1 MKGTLENLYQGIL
14 FCLMSTMLIACQ
26 GSSDEQ
32 SIKYSINANT
42 TNIAFSNEFLQEN
55 IDSFRI
61 DVTFRGD
68 GLLVGF
74 APDSEVAPW
83 LNYRITNVTPISAS
97 IYVDVVNADSIQTD
111 LYRSKLRLSTGN
123 IDDVNLV
130 HHDIDVSLLVWQLS
144 TDQQALSFRA
154 TLGDQT
160 VNDQALSLTSVN
172 NSWAAATDVDWLT
185 LDVTEGIGDQIINVS
200 TDLSELKQSA
210 LYQGN
215 IVLTEVTSGDTKKI
229 PVELGLDKLYL
240 FSDQPAILLSNTA
253 NTTAASRSIM
263 INTNSPAPIAWQASS
278 TANWLT
284 LTQLPDSNRLDVSID
299 QSVVITEA
307 LNQATITISA
317 IDNDAVISDTIPVSY
332 YLSSELT
339 ENLTLSDIEVNDK
352 ALVNSPYLPYA
363 YIGINNE
370 LRVYHQYTGELV
382 KSMVVAPENS
392 LLQQLII
399 HPKGHTLLAKA
410 DIITTNEDQTTST
423 VTERYKINLI
433 DDSFTELTEVTIE
446 YEPLQYLSFSGRH
459 FVVSQTLEFSD
470 DNLQRLFWQQS
481 EAFFLNTLNQ
491 ASSSGALY
499 VLDPSI
505 DTFKRYQ
512 ATINDFTVDSI
523 VSELTHQYR
532 PELLSEDD
540 SIQNFIVDDNE
551 TGIYAIS
558 PTSEWISFDG
568 DTFTDTGL
576 LEQVE
581 ESVTITLAKSHNNR
595 AHYLRF
601 KPDSGFFVNVYS
613 QQQALNAT
621 IATQGQQP
629 RSIALGADDK
639 RLVINAVNAQ
649 QVELISVNQ
658 FDLSSSLLSFTSTFG
673 KTDIAAQQITV
684 SGLSEGWQ
692 VASNVDWIEI
702 STSTVDG
709 QVIIDVNIN
718 ADNIDTWGLYS
729 GTITVTDP
737 VTGTSSIITV
747 NLAVDAIYL
756 SANYP
761 AIGFNQ
767 LATQSKLVHSLDILT
782 NSEDVIDWQATTNV
796 NWLSLEEDKTNNKLI
811 ITADPSLVSGNGQHQ
826 AEIILSP
833 TVSGAALP
841 GKIAVNFSKGNVD
854 ADEVII
860 NDISI
865 NTSGAVL
872 DPLRPYFYAAQ
883 GDKILVFNLIDGSIL
898 TTIESPLPSVDLTN
912 LVIHPDGS
920 LLLASNLETYI
931 DEQEQEQ
938 TRVNHYQIS
947 LPDFALTTLDN
958 DLVTID
964 YRPQQIVMVSGRAV
978 VVTQALEFANMTLA
992 VQYWDTDNVFLSQT
1006 MNAVKSSNA
1015 LQVFNANE
1023 ASIYQYQLTVNDY
1036 AEQSCS
1042 VTDTLIYQN
1051 DLFSPSMT
1059 SIASNS
1065 SGSSLYTANADI
1077 EWSSFDGD
1085 TFTEQG
1091 TLHNAP
1097 ILATIF
1103 TLTDSNN
1110 HSYFYRFNAIFGYT
1124 ISKYDDNQA
1133 LLWEAIHTQ
1142 GANDIYISSD
1152 YQRLISYNSE
1162 TSTLVFDATP
1172 Q

>member
-97 IYVDVVNADSIQTD
+97 IYVDVVNADRIQTD

-144 TDQQALSFRA
+144 TDKQALSFRA

-160 VNDQALSLTSVN
+160 VNDQSLSLTSVN

-284 LTQLPDSNRLDVSID
+284 LTQLPDSNQLDVSID

-433 DDSFTELTEVTIE
+433 DDSFAELTEVTIE

-481 EAFFLNTLNQ
+481 EAFFPQ
-491 ASSSGALY
+491 HPQ
-499 VLDPSI
+499 PS
-505 DTFKRYQ
+505 F
-512 ATINDFTVDSI
+512 
-523 VSELTHQYR
+523 
-532 PELLSEDD
+532 
-540 SIQNFIVDDNE
+540 
-551 TGIYAIS
+551 
-558 PTSEWISFDG
+558 
-568 DTFTDTGL
+568 
-576 LEQVE
+576 
-581 ESVTITLAKSHNNR
+581 
-595 AHYLRF
+595 
-601 KPDSGFFVNVYS
+601 
-613 QQQALNAT
+613 
-621 IATQGQQP
+621 
-629 RSIALGADDK
+629 
-639 RLVINAVNAQ
+639 
-649 QVELISVNQ
+649 
-658 FDLSSSLLSFTSTFG
+658 
-673 KTDIAAQQITV
+673 
-684 SGLSEGWQ
+684 
-692 VASNVDWIEI
+692 
-702 STSTVDG
+702 
-709 QVIIDVNIN
+709 
-718 ADNIDTWGLYS
+718 
-729 GTITVTDP
+729 
-737 VTGTSSIITV
+737 
-747 NLAVDAIYL
+747 
-756 SANYP
+756 
-761 AIGFNQ
+761 
-767 LATQSKLVHSLDILT
+767 
-782 NSEDVIDWQATTNV
+782 
-796 NWLSLEEDKTNNKLI
+796 
-811 ITADPSLVSGNGQHQ
+811 
-826 AEIILSP
+826 
-833 TVSGAALP
+833 
-841 GKIAVNFSKGNVD
+841 
-854 ADEVII
+854 
-860 NDISI
+860 
-865 NTSGAVL
+865 
-872 DPLRPYFYAAQ
+872 
-883 GDKILVFNLIDGSIL
+883 
-898 TTIESPLPSVDLTN
+898 
-912 LVIHPDGS
+912 
-920 LLLASNLETYI
+920 
-931 DEQEQEQ
+931 
-938 TRVNHYQIS
+938 
-947 LPDFALTTLDN
+947 
-958 DLVTID
+958 
-964 YRPQQIVMVSGRAV
+964 
-978 VVTQALEFANMTLA
+978 
-992 VQYWDTDNVFLSQT
+992 
-1006 MNAVKSSNA
+1006 
-1015 LQVFNANE
+1015 
-1023 ASIYQYQLTVNDY
+1023 
-1036 AEQSCS
+1036 
-1042 VTDTLIYQN
+1042 
-1051 DLFSPSMT
+1051 
-1059 SIASNS
+1059 
-1065 SGSSLYTANADI
+1065 
-1077 EWSSFDGD
+1077 
-1085 TFTEQG
+1085 
-1091 TLHNAP
+1091 
-1097 ILATIF
+1097 
-1103 TLTDSNN
+1103 
-1110 HSYFYRFNAIFGYT
+1110 
-1124 ISKYDDNQA
+1124 
-1133 LLWEAIHTQ
+1133 
-1142 GANDIYISSD
+1142 
-1152 YQRLISYNSE
+1152 
-1162 TSTLVFDATP
+1162 
-1172 Q
+1172 